1 MQPLVHATRRTPGP
15 STVDPVVNEWRN
27 PISPVASAT
36 RTSASGTAVPRLTR
50 SSNGFFAASGV
61 DVTAGVSGMDVA
73 SVECSID
80 DVHLL
85 LAREP
90 HEIDRVARHPNRQVG
105 IFLGV
110 LHCIEEH
117 VAVQ

>member
-50 SSNGFFAASGV
+50 SSNGFFGASGV

-73 SVECSID
+73 SGGCSVG

-85 LAREP
+85 RARGL
-90 HEIDRVARHPNRQVG
+90 HDIDSGARQPR
-105 IFLGV
+105 
-110 LHCIEEH
+110 
-117 VAVQ
+117 